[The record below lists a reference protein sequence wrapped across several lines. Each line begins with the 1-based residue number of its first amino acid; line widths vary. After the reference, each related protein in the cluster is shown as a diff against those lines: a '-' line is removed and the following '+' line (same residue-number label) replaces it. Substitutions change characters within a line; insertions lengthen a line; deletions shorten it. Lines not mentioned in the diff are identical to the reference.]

1 MNDDKILI
9 LSLAIS
15 VPFRPFSTT
24 EALSFPRSLSHVLQ
38 SVLFFTR
45 ARYGFC
51 FKYIN
56 CGSIP
61 TRSGSFFPSVPST
74 DQRWCPQKLR
84 PSVVAPCPAPP
95 SGSEEHELQNTQS
108 HFNRSTQE
116 NIACKEQGNRETR
129 TRRDR
134 S

>member
-1 MNDDKILI
+1 MDDDKILTS
-9 LSLAIS
+9 SLAIS

-38 SVLFFTR
+38 SVLFL
-45 ARYGFC
+45 FC

-74 DQRWCPQKLR
+74 DQRWCSQKLS
-84 PSVVAPCPAPP
+84 PSAVVPCPAPP
-95 SGSEEHELQNTQS
+95 SGSEEHELQNTQR

-116 NIACKEQGNRETR
+116 NIACKEQGNRERR

-134 S
+134 R

>member
-1 MNDDKILI
+1 MDDDKILT

-24 EALSFPRSLSHVLQ
+24 KALSFPRSLSHVLQ
-38 SVLFFTR
+38 SILFFTR
-45 ARYGFC
+45 GRYGFY

-84 PSVVAPCPAPP
+84 PSAVAPCPAPP
-95 SGSEEHELQNTQS
+95 SGSEEHELQNTLS

-116 NIACKEQGNRETR
+116 NIACKEQGNREWR
-129 TRRDR
+129 TQRDR
-134 S
+134 R

>member
-1 MNDDKILI
+1 MDDDKILTS
-9 LSLAIS
+9 SLAIS

-38 SVLFFTR
+38 SVLFL
-45 ARYGFC
+45 FC

-61 TRSGSFFPSVPST
+61 TGSGSFFPSVPST
-74 DQRWCPQKLR
+74 DQRWCPQKLS
-84 PSVVAPCPAPP
+84 PSAVVPCPAPP
-95 SGSEEHELQNTQS
+95 SGSEEHELQNSQR

-116 NIACKEQGNRETR
+116 NIACKEQGNRER
-129 TRRDR
+129 RKQRDR
-134 S
+134 R